1 MSFNM
6 IKDTLLIC
14 SVVISFVLLY
24 RMYVLSQKINN
35 LEEKINVLDT
45 FTQSIFNYISTK
57 EEEDIE
63 NKKLNKEEGTS
74 IKEEDR
80 TSIKEEVRTS
90 QNQEHVETEITYSND
105 NETEQENYNIGQTN
119 DEKLTENFESKEILS
134 EMVSQLKDSLIQNNN
149 ESLEKDLEDV
159 SELKDELINEKNS
172 EELKPNELLDL
183 LNNTFK
189 TENDDKKPEISEDE
203 KKKIKLEED
212 LMNMKMADLKELA
225 KKKNIKVLDQSK
237 KPKKKE
243 VLVMEIL
250 NLS

>member
-1 MSFNM
+1 M